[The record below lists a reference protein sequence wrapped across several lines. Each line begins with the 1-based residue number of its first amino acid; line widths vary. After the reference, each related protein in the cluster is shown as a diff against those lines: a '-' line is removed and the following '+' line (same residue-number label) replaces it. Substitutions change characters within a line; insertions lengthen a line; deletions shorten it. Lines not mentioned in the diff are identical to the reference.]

1 MAGSKMAV
9 GKRRPES
16 TMNAA
21 ASRGKSVDEAPRDAA
36 EHYQRHG
43 WMHARGF
50 FTPAE
55 MVNVIRYVDE
65 VAALPELP
73 GRQMVYHE
81 PSLLDPA
88 TRVVQRIEDFCSH
101 HAELDALVRG
111 GRLQTT
117 VEHLD
122 DAPVL
127 LFKDKIN
134 FKMPGGAGFE
144 LHQDQAAGWSRY
156 APHFITA
163 MITIDPATPEN
174 GCLEVATGS
183 RLQSL
188 LGPEWQPLARD
199 AIDRFELKS
208 LPTAPGDAVFF
219 DSYVPHASGPNLTQ
233 NARRVLY
240 VTYNRA
246 ADGDQR
252 ARYYADKRAAFPPD
266 IERRPGVEYR
276 FRV

>member
-1 MAGSKMAV
+1 MMQRIYKSGRVAGSKMA
-9 GKRRPES
+9 
-16 TMNAA
+16 NATA
-21 ASRGKSVDEAPRDAA
+21 PLGGSLDQAPRDSA

-43 WMHARGF
+43 WTHAREF
-50 FTPAE
+50 FTAAE

-73 GRQMVYHE
+73 GRHMVYHE
-81 PSLLDPA
+81 PSLLNPGE
-88 TRVVQRIEDFCSH
+88 RVVQRIEDFCSY
-101 HAELDALVRG
+101 HAPLDALVRG
-111 GRLQTT
+111 GRLQAM
-117 VEHLD
+117 VERLSGS
-122 DAPVL
+122 PVV

-156 APHFITA
+156 APLFVTA
-163 MITIDPATPEN
+163 MVTIDASTPEN
-174 GCLEVATGS
+174 GCLEVASGH
-183 RLQSL
+183 RRDALI
-188 LGPEWQPLARD
+188 GPEWRPLAPDSLERC
-199 AIDRFELKS
+199 ELQP
-208 LPTAPGDAVFF
+208 LPTAPGDVVIF
-219 DSYVPHASGPNLTQ
+219 DSYVPHSSAPNLTS
-233 NARRVLY
+233 ASRRVLY